1 MQDILFYTDEYVFS
15 YRVAGVCL
23 YNDSVLLQKPV
34 GSNDYAFPG
43 GHVGLGE
50 TNEQTIIREFKEEM
64 GANIKVGNLK
74 WIGELFFP
82 WGDKKCHQICLY
94 YEVEITDDRTPKSGF
109 FTGLELHENKEFD
122 IEFHWIP
129 VEKTNEYQIYPIQA
143 SKWLRSSDKN
153 VKHFIYTEEI

>member
-1 MQDILFYTDEYVFS
+1 MQNILFYTDEYVFS
-15 YRVAGVCL
+15 YRVSGVCIH
-23 YNDSVLLQKPV
+23 NNSILLQKPV
-34 GSNDYAFPG
+34 GSDDYAFPG
-43 GHVGLGE
+43 GHVELGE
-50 TNEQTIIREFKEEM
+50 TNEQTLIREFMEEM
-64 GANIKVGNLK
+64 GAEIKVGGLK

-94 YEVEITDDRTPKSGF
+94 YEVEITDYRTPKNGY

-129 VEKTNEYQIYPIQA
+129 VEKTDEYQIYPIQA
-143 SKWLRSSDKN
+143 GKWLRSGDKD

>member
-15 YRVAGVCL
+15 YRVAGICTH
-23 YNDSVLLQKPV
+23 NGSVLLQKPV
-34 GSNDYAFPG
+34 GSDDYAFPG

-50 TNEQTIIREFKEEM
+50 TNEQTLIREFKEEM
-64 GANIKVGNLK
+64 GADIEVGGLK

-94 YEVEITDDRTPKSGF
+94 YEVEITDDNTPKSGC

-129 VEKTNEYQIYPIQA
+129 VEKTDNYQIYPTQA
-143 SKWLRSSDKN
+143 GKWLSSGDKD